1 MWIVGWVPR
10 ILVGNLKF
18 FECIEREGDGGN
30 DDERDAYCS
39 HYLLSTWDVWNLKNK
54 IKIKINNKIKLG
66 QINE

>member
-30 DDERDAYCS
+30 DDDS
-39 HYLLSTWDVWNLKNK
+39 FDTK
-54 IKIKINNKIKLG
+54 IR
-66 QINE
+66 QW